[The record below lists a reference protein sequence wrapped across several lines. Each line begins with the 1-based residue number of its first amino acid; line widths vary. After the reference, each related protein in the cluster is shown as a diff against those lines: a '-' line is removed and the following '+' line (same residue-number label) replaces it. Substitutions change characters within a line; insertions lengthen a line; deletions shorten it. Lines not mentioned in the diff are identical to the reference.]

1 MAAKIYYIIFTAILK
16 IVILKFNG
24 YRRCSYKSIA
34 ADDDD
39 DGVIYCVY
47 SGFDAFSIKA
57 ESMYSSIFR

>member
-16 IVILKFNG
+16 IVLLKFNG
-24 YRRCSYKSIA
+24 CRRCSYKSI

-39 DGVIYCVY
+39 DGVIYSVY